1 MTKKL
6 FSVEDFREGLVLLV
20 DKPED
25 WTSFDVVAKLR
36 GVIKSKLRVKKYKVG
51 HAGTLDPL
59 ATGLLIVC
67 TGKRTKEIQEYQD
80 RKKEYTGIITLGG
93 TTPTYDLEM
102 PVDRKFPTDHI
113 SEEDLRNAC
122 RTLTGEIDQNVPVYS
137 AVKVDGRR
145 MYQLAR
151 KGEPVRIKSRQVVI
165 HDFEIETTG
174 FPEIGFRI
182 STSKGT
188 YIRSVAHD
196 FGKLVHSGAYL
207 SRLRRTKIGE
217 FCVDDAWN
225 LDELVEVIRQTETEE

>member
-1 MTKKL
+1 MTEKS
-6 FSVEDFREGLVLLV
+6 FSAETFREGLVLLV
-20 DKPED
+20 DKPEG

-36 GVIKSKLRVKKYKVG
+36 GVIKSKLGLKKYKVG

-67 TGKRTKEIQEYQD
+67 TGKKTKEIQEYQD
-80 RKKEYTGIITLGG
+80 RKKEYTGVITLGG

-102 PVDRKFPTDHI
+102 PVDREFPTDHI
-113 SEEDLRNAC
+113 SEEDLRSAC
-122 RTLTGEIDQNVPVYS
+122 RALTGEIEQNVPVYS

-151 KGEPVRIKSRQVVI
+151 KGEPVRIKSRMVVI
-165 HDFEIETTG
+165 HDFEIETSG
-174 FPEIGFRI
+174 FPRIGFRI

-196 FGKLVHSGAYL
+196 FGKLVHSGAHL

-225 LDELVEVIRQTETEE
+225 LDELVEVIRQTDTEE